1 MQRDRSILTRAAW
14 DGEADTGP
22 HSMRWSRPS
31 TSLCA
36 FVTLLNDR
44 LGESIVFPLL
54 PFLLANFTSSGRM
67 LGLLAGS
74 YAAAQFACTPLIGAL
89 SDRYGRKPVIATC
102 VSGSVLGL
110 GLFALTLSVNWEAVP
125 WAAGSA
131 LPLLL
136 LFAGRLIDGVSGG
149 TAATAGAV
157 LADISTAE
165 NRAKAFGLIGVAF
178 GLGFILGPAFGG
190 VLAGIHVTLPVWV
203 ATGFALMNLVLVL
216 LLLPETHPPQA
227 RQALPRKRDLNPFT
241 ALKRVFTNPQVR
253 RLCAAFF
260 LFFMAFN
267 GFTAVLVLYFKQVF
281 GWGPGLATTA
291 FLVVGVVATVVQG
304 GLIGPLVA
312 RFGEWR
318 LTLAGLGF
326 VMVGCLLIP
335 LANEGNATSVVFSA
349 VAILALGTGLVTP
362 CLRALVSRR
371 LGEGGQGAALG
382 SLQGLQ
388 SLGSFI
394 GPPVAG
400 LSYDLLGQRSPFW
413 LGIALLIAVI
423 TLIAGGL
430 PSSGENTRN
439 NPV

>member
-1 MQRDRSILTRAAW
+1 
-14 DGEADTGP
+14 
-22 HSMRWSRPS
+22 MRWSRPS

-36 FVTLLNDR
+36 FITLLNDR

-54 PFLLANFTSSGRM
+54 PFLLASFTSNGRT

-74 YAAAQFACTPLIGAL
+74 YALAQFAFTPLIGAL
-89 SDRYGRKPVIATC
+89 SDRYGRKPVIAAC
-102 VSGSVLGL
+102 VAGSVLGL
-110 GLFALTLSVNWEAVP
+110 GLFAVTLSINWQAIP
-125 WAAGSA
+125 WAAGTA
-131 LPLLL
+131 IPLAL
-136 LFAGRLIDGVSGG
+136 LFGGRLIDGVSGG

-157 LADISTAE
+157 LADISTPE

-190 VLAGIHVTLPVWV
+190 LLAGFNVTLPVWV

-216 LLLPETHPPQA
+216 TVLPETHPPEA
-227 RQALPRKRDLNPFT
+227 RQAMPRKRDLNPLT
-241 ALKRVFTNPQVR
+241 ALQRVFSNPQVR

-260 LFFMAFN
+260 LFFLAFN

-281 GWGPGLATTA
+281 NWGPGLATTA

-304 GLIGPLVA
+304 GLIGPLVN
-312 RFGEWR
+312 RFGEYR

-326 VMVGCLLIP
+326 VIVGCLLIP
-335 LANEGNATSVVFSA
+335 LARTENAAAVVFSA

-362 CLRALVSRR
+362 SLRALVSRR
-371 LGEGGQGAALG
+371 LGDSGQGAALG

-394 GPPVAG
+394 GPPLAG
-400 LSYDLLGQRSPFW
+400 FSYDLLGQRSPFW
-413 LGIALLIAVI
+413 LGIALLVGVAALV
-423 TLIAGGL
+423 AGGL
-430 PSSGENTRN
+430 PSSGERTQNS
-439 NPV
+439 PS

>member
-1 MQRDRSILTRAAW
+1 
-14 DGEADTGP
+14 
-22 HSMRWSRPS
+22 MRWSRPS

-54 PFLLANFTSSGRM
+54 PFLLAGFSSNGRI

-74 YAAAQFACTPLIGAL
+74 YALAQFAFTPLIGAL
-89 SDRYGRKPVIATC
+89 SDRFGRRPVIAGC
-102 VSGSVLGL
+102 VAGSVLGL
-110 GLFALTLSVNWEAVP
+110 GLFAITLSVNWAAIP
-125 WAAGSA
+125 WAAGSVI
-131 LPLLL
+131 PLAL

-157 LADISTAE
+157 LADISTPE

-190 VLAGIHVTLPVWV
+190 ALAGFNVTLPVWV
-203 ATGFALMNLVLVL
+203 ATGFALFNLVLVL
-216 LLLPETHPPQA
+216 TVLPETHPPEA
-227 RQALPRKRDLNPFT
+227 RRALPRKRDLNPLS
-241 ALKRVFTNPQVR
+241 ALQRVFTNPQVR
-253 RLCAAFF
+253 RLCMAFF

-267 GFTAVLVLYFKQVF
+267 GFTAVLVLYFKQAF
-281 GWGPGLATTA
+281 NWGPGLATTA

-326 VMVGCLLIP
+326 VITGCLLIP
-335 LANEGNATSVVFSA
+335 LANSSNAAGVVFSA

-371 LGEGGQGAALG
+371 LGEQGGQGAALG

-394 GPPVAG
+394 GPPLAG

-413 LGIALLIAVI
+413 LGIALLAGVIALV
-423 TLIAGGL
+423 AGGV
-430 PSSGENTRN
+430 PSSVQNTQN
-439 NPV
+439 SPT

>member
-1 MQRDRSILTRAAW
+1 
-14 DGEADTGP
+14 
-22 HSMRWSRPS
+22 MRLSRPS

-54 PFLLANFTSSGRM
+54 PFLLASFTSNGRT

-74 YAAAQFACTPLIGAL
+74 YAVAQFAFTPLIGAL
-89 SDRYGRKPVIATC
+89 SDRFGRRPVIAAC
-102 VSGSVLGL
+102 VAGSVLGL
-110 GLFALTLSVNWEAVP
+110 GLFALTVSIQWQTIP
-125 WAAGSA
+125 WAAGGT
-131 LPLLL
+131 LPLML
-136 LFAGRLIDGVSGG
+136 LFAARLIDGVSGG

-157 LADISTAE
+157 LADISTPE

-190 VLAGIHVTLPVWV
+190 VLARLNVTLPVW
-203 ATGFALMNLVLVL
+203 AAAGFAVVNLLLVLT
-216 LLLPETHPPQA
+216 LLPETHPPEA
-227 RQALPRKRDLNPFT
+227 RRAMPRKRDLNPLS
-241 ALKRVFTNPQVR
+241 ALRRVFTNPQVR
-253 RLCAAFF
+253 RLCGAFF
-260 LFFMAFN
+260 LFFLAFN
-267 GFTAVLVLYFKQVF
+267 GFTAVLVLYFKQAF
-281 GWGPGLATTA
+281 NWGPELAATA

-326 VMVGCLLIP
+326 VIAGCLLIP
-335 LANEGNATSVVFSA
+335 LANADNATTVVFGA

-371 LGEGGQGAALG
+371 LDDSGQGAALG

-394 GPPVAG
+394 GPPLAG
-400 LSYDLLGQRSPFW
+400 LAYDLLGQRSPFW
-413 LGIALLIAVI
+413 LGITLLIGVA
-423 TLIAGGL
+423 TLVAGGL
-430 PSSGENTRN
+430 PPRGPNTKN
-439 NPV
+439 SPI

>member
-1 MQRDRSILTRAAW
+1 MS
-14 DGEADTGP
+14 
-22 HSMRWSRPS
+22 WSRPS

-36 FVTLLNDR
+36 FITLLNDR

-54 PFLLANFTSSGRM
+54 PFLLASFTSNGRT

-74 YAAAQFACTPLIGAL
+74 YAIAQFAFTPLIGAL
-89 SDRYGRKPVIATC
+89 SDRYGRKPVIAVC
-102 VSGSVLGL
+102 VAGSVLGL
-110 GLFALTLSVNWEAVP
+110 GLFAITLSIDWQAIP
-125 WAAGSA
+125 WAAGG
-131 LPLLL
+131 LIPLVL
-136 LFAGRLIDGVSGG
+136 LFCGRLIDGVSGG

-157 LADISTAE
+157 LADISTPE

-190 VLAGIHVTLPVWV
+190 VLAGFSVTLPVWV
-203 ATGFALMNLVLVL
+203 ATGFALVNLLLVVV
-216 LLLPETHPPQA
+216 LLPETHPQEA
-227 RQALPRKRDLNPFT
+227 RRAMPRKRDLNPFT

-267 GFTAVLVLYFKQVF
+267 GFTAVLVLYFKQAF
-281 GWGPGLATTA
+281 NWGPGLATTA

-326 VMVGCLLIP
+326 VIIGCLLIP
-335 LANEGNATSVVFSA
+335 MANISNAAGVVFSA

-371 LGEGGQGAALG
+371 LGDSGQGAALG

-400 LSYDLLGQRSPFW
+400 FSYDMLGQRSPFW
-413 LGIALLIAVI
+413 LGIALLVGVAALV
-423 TLIAGGL
+423 AGGL
-430 PSSGENTRN
+430 PSSGQNTQN
-439 NPV
+439 SPT